1 MEGLANLSTD
11 RDYNQLVKH
20 VNANRPRLSDVS
32 CYSERI
38 FSIQPKIVIQPLKL
52 CQKEIF
58 SHKHFSWQSSLPAEF
73 AAS

>member
-20 VNANRPRLSDVS
+20 VNANRSRSTDVS
-32 CYSERI
+32 YYRQRI

-52 CQKEIF
+52 CQEEIF
-58 SHKHFSWQSSLPAEF
+58 SHKHSSWQF
-73 AAS
+73 